1 MYLRTPKRYQRARRQ
16 RIISLRWLWLWLIT
30 PVVVIGGLW
39 IHDQREQVAPV
50 VRDVVDGLIAGA
62 QEQVATIT
70 APTPPPTADPGQ
82 TLAQADSA
90 WRRGAIEDAMGLYAA
105 ALDGAPNDVTAHYR
119 YALALIMEGRGDEA
133 LRAAE
138 RAVTANPFS
147 SDSWAIRA
155 LALDRS
161 DRPAEAVASARQAL
175 SINPNNARAY
185 AFMAEAYLDA
195 NQIAQAREA
204 IARALE
210 LNPDSVEALYVSG
223 LIRRDADYDFRG
235 AREEFQRAYELAP
248 NLPYIAVEL
257 AWSEWYLQNYDRARS
272 ILLEVLDQNPQNLDA
287 LFATGYLFYQ
297 AYGDPNQSLDYL
309 QRCITADPQ
318 NRACLRYM
326 GTVQTGLGNT
336 QAALQTYQ
344 ALIAAGTDRP
354 SDYLNAGR
362 AYVNVGDCQS
372 AVPLLQQ
379 GYELAIAAI
388 DTNADTLARLERLLT
403 DCQASFVPA
412 FGAAS
417 AQPTVEPTGAP

>member
-16 RIISLRWLWLWLIT
+16 RIISLRWLWLWLLT
-30 PVVVIGGLW
+30 PIVVVAGMW
-39 IHDQREQVAPV
+39 IYDQREQVAPA
-50 VRDVVDGLIAGA
+50 VRDALGGLISGA

-70 APTPPPTADPGQ
+70 APTPLPTGDPGQ

-90 WRRGAIEDAMGLYAA
+90 WRRGAIEESMDLYAA

-119 YALALIMEGRGDEA
+119 YALGLVMEGRGEDA
-133 LRAAE
+133 VTAAE

-161 DRPAEAVASARQAL
+161 DRAAEAVASARQAL

-185 AFMAEAYLDA
+185 AFMAEAYLDS
-195 NQIAQAREA
+195 NQIALARET

-210 LNPDSVEALYVSG
+210 INPESVEALYVSG
-223 LIRRDADYDFRG
+223 LIQRDADFDFAG
-235 AREEFQRAYELAP
+235 ARDEFQRAYELAP

-257 AWSEWYLQNYDRARS
+257 AWSEWYLQNYDQALD
-272 ILLEVLDQNPQNLDA
+272 ILQSVLEQNPQNLDA
-287 LFATGYLFYQ
+287 LFAIGYLFYQ

-309 QRCITADPQ
+309 ERCVSAAPQ
-318 NRACLRYM
+318 NVACLRYM
-326 GTVQTGLGNT
+326 GTVQTGLGNA

-344 ALIAAGTDRP
+344 ALIAAGTERP

-362 AYVNVGDCQS
+362 SYINVGDCSS
-372 AVPLLQQ
+372 AVPLLRA
-379 GYELAIAAI
+379 GYDLAIASDAP
-388 DTNADTLARLERLLT
+388 DADTLATLERLLA

-412 FGAAS
+412 FGPTAEITPEATAA
-417 AQPTVEPTGAP
+417 P